1 MTFDCGKPVCNLYP
15 AHFAESL
22 ASVQYMRPEDRPA
35 EIDRITDT
43 LVELE
48 LARPRSDDSRS
59 DEWAAVK
66 RNGWGWR

>member
-1 MTFDCGKPVCNLYP
+1 MNLQPVCNLYP
-15 AHFAESL
+15 AHLAESL
-22 ASVQYMRPEDRPA
+22 ASVQYMLPADRPA

-66 RNGWGWR
+66 RKGQRW